1 MNSTASSALNAMA
14 LVSLED
20 VVKKKVPD
28 ITDSDAAKLC
38 KIIGQSFTVLFSS
51 SFWDMLIYVYMISWI
66 ICIRYGWFFLM
77 ICWGTETNIMS
88 PWTTFCL
95 LIMYNKWIPCCRASP
110 QKFITDDVKMGNEHQ
125 WHTRLRLVS
134 LLLYSQLM
142 SSVIF
147 YWTYVRQHG
156 IYFS

>member
-51 SFWDMLIYVYMISWI
+51 SFWDM
-66 ICIRYGWFFLM
+66 C
-77 ICWGTETNIMS
+77 N
-88 PWTTFCL
+88 
-95 LIMYNKWIPCCRASP
+95 
-110 QKFITDDVKMGNEHQ
+110 
-125 WHTRLRLVS
+125 LRLYAKLNYMYALWLVLS
-134 LLLYSQLM
+134 NDMLGDRHKYYVTM
-142 SSVIF
+142 NNIF
-147 YWTYVRQHG
+147 PSYHV
-156 IYFS
+156 